1 VTKTVNLI
9 ILYKCLRNVNLIV
22 KTLNTLKKLK
32 KKLKWIKGLLKKSKE
47 LKFIQFT
54 HKDLDLKYFKLSE
67 FDSPDEVGSGK
78 KMDSKF
84 LEKLDYA
91 RHNAGIPF
99 KINSGY
105 RTKEHNA
112 LVGGRVG
119 SSHLKGIAVDIGY
132 NGSRDRYLI
141 LNALMQVG
149 ITRFGIAKSFIH
161 CDLDNSKDAKVIWLY

>member
-1 VTKTVNLI
+1 MIWTYLLI
-9 ILYKCLRNVNLIV
+9 KSTSLILKI
-22 KTLNTLKKLK
+22 LNTLKKLK
-32 KKLKWIKGLLKKSKE
+32 KILKWIKDLFKKLKE
-47 LKFIQFT
+47 LRFTQFT

-105 RTKEHNA
+105 RTANHNDNVLKA
-112 LVGGRVG
+112 RIG
-119 SSHLKGIAVDIGY
+119 SSHKKGLAADIGY
-132 NGSRDRYLI
+132 NGSRERYII
-141 LNALMQVG
+141 LNALMEVG
-149 ITRFGIAKSFIH
+149 ITRFGIAKGFIH
-161 CDLDNSKDAKVIWLY
+161 CDVDNSKDANVIWLY

>member
-1 VTKTVNLI
+1 MIWTYLLI
-9 ILYKCLRNVNLIV
+9 KSTSLILKI
-22 KTLNTLKKLK
+22 LNTLKKLK
-32 KKLKWIKGLLKKSKE
+32 KILKWIKDLFKKLKE
-47 LKFIQFT
+47 LRFTQFT

-105 RTKEHNA
+105 RTQKHNDFSRWSYQ
-112 LVGGRVG
+112 LG
-119 SSHLKGIAVDIGY
+119 SSHLKGLAADIGY

-141 LNALMQVG
+141 LNALMEVG

-161 CDLDNSKDAKVIWLY
+161 CDLDNSKDSNVIWLY